1 MNNPLLMESPYPY
14 GAPQFDKIENKHYLP
29 AFETAINEAKA
40 EIDDIVSN
48 PEVPDFHNTIE
59 ALEFSGKKL
68 SRISEIFYNIL
79 EADSDDELQDIAEKI
94 SPMMNDYSMYVALN
108 EELFMRVETVYYNP
122 GQDLAPDQKRL
133 LENTYK
139 SFARQGAFLKGA
151 GKEEYSKCME
161 E

>member
-40 EIDDIVSN
+40 EIDGIVSN
-48 PEVPDFHNTIE
+48 PEAPDFHNTIE

-79 EADSDDELQDIAEKI
+79 EADSVYELQDIAEKI
-94 SPMMNDYSMYVALN
+94 
-108 EELFMRVETVYYNP
+108 
-122 GQDLAPDQKRL
+122 
-133 LENTYK
+133 
-139 SFARQGAFLKGA
+139 
-151 GKEEYSKCME
+151 
-161 E
+161 